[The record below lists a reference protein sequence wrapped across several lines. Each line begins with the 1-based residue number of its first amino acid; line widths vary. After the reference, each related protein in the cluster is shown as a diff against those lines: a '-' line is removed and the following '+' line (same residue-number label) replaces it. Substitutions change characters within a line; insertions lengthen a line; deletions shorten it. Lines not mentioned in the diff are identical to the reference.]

1 MSERYKKKKKK
12 PKSDKRYL
20 TNLSNWR
27 RFYWTLL
34 LPIIKKKDDCRRLG
48 LVKQTNIPSSNS
60 QVHLPDFLSDKL
72 E

>member
-1 MSERYKKKKKK
+1 MK
-12 PKSDKRYL
+12 
-20 TNLSNWR
+20 TI
-27 RFYWTLL
+27 LL
-34 LPIIKKKDDCRRLG
+34 NSPFTYNKKKKDDCRRLG